1 MFKTSMPKDLEERL
15 KSFSIVF
22 KENDKVPDSINSI
35 NYVIKDYISNY
46 WKDLEKIRD
55 LNDQNFIAF
64 ESSLYSY
71 LRKYY
76 IGKTPLTSKVLD
88 VADYFVGLE
97 HVQAPIDKI
106 REMVKVYMVSKDLY
120 EGKLAGL
127 DSETFRQ
134 VRSDVYQVLKRVYKR

>member
-76 IGKTPLTSKVLD
+76 IGRTPLTRKVLD
-88 VADYFVGLE
+88 VADYFRSVE
-97 HVQAPIDKI
+97 NVSVPTEKI
-106 REMVKVYMVSKDLY
+106 KEMAEIYMASQDLY